1 MSGRGKNLVSGFHK
15 RLRLHLSF
23 HNENTFPFVMEGLLA
38 SLVLYL
44 TNPFYQLFAT
54 AMGAS
59 DFGVGMINALPAL
72 FALFILIPAAARV
85 DGMAGKKPF
94 VLQMILWCG
103 ALLPICALAPFLGK
117 AGPWVFIVGIAVW
130 NIPYICY
137 TASWQSYFS
146 DLFAPRER
154 NMPYAWRMAATNG
167 AAMVVVLIGGV
178 ILTYACKTGQQ
189 KIWAYQAFFL
199 TAGVLS
205 AFQWR
210 LMKKTRQPAAP
221 RREKSG
227 TKPLQA
233 FKMAVRALSRNKAYG
248 IFSLTLFIFYFS
260 WQMGWPLFFIYL
272 IKHAGYSELTKCALD
287 AVSFVALTFSSAVW
301 GRMMAKKDVRILIVL
316 GIFGCA
322 VLPAWTVSA
331 TGMLSLAVSYAFGG
345 LMQPAFQMGLFHRML
360 ELVPEENRTLNIGIY
375 NSVIQISGFIAP
387 LCGVAI
393 SNAVGVVKAMYLDS
407 CARFFVGVLF
417 LIIFLWTRK
426 REMGRNGHEVCAGT
440 NEGVGG

>member
-1 MSGRGKNLVSGFHK
+1 MNKRGRNPLSDLHK
-15 RLRLHLSF
+15 RIALHLSF
-23 HNENTFPFVMEGLLA
+23 HNENTFPFVMEGLMA
-38 SLVLYL
+38 SIVLYL

-85 DGMAGKKPF
+85 DGMSEKKPF
-94 VLQMILWCG
+94 VLKMIVWCG
-103 ALLPICALAPFLGK
+103 VLLPACALAPFLGK
-117 AGPWVFIVGIAVW
+117 AGPWVFIVGIAIW

-189 KIWAYQAFFL
+189 KIVAYQAFFL
-199 TAGVLS
+199 LAGIMS
-205 AFQWR
+205 IFQWQ
-210 LMKKTRQPAAP
+210 LMKKTRQLTPSQGDKAGI
-221 RREKSG
+221 KYI
-227 TKPLQA
+227 QA
-233 FKMAVRALSRNKAYG
+233 FIKAIKSLRNNKAYAS
-248 IFSLTLFIFYFS
+248 FSLTLFIFYFS

-272 IKHAGYSELTKCALD
+272 IRYSGHTELTKLMLD
-287 AVSFVALTFSSAVW
+287 ALSFVVLAFSSAMW
-301 GRMMAKKDVRILIVL
+301 GRMMAKKDVRKLIVI

-322 VLPAWTVSA
+322 IGPFWTASSA
-331 TGMLSLAVSYAFGG
+331 GLLSLAASYAFGG

-360 ELVPEENRTLNIGIY
+360 DLVPEDNRTLNIGIY
-375 NSVIQISGFIAP
+375 NSVIQVSGFIAP

-393 SNAVGVVKAMYLDS
+393 SNALGVVKAMYLVS
-407 CARFFVGVLF
+407 LARFSAGVLF
-417 LIIFLWTRK
+417 LIIYLYTRK
-426 REMGRNGHEVCAGT
+426 REKGRVGHETCNGS
-440 NEGVGG
+440 NEGD